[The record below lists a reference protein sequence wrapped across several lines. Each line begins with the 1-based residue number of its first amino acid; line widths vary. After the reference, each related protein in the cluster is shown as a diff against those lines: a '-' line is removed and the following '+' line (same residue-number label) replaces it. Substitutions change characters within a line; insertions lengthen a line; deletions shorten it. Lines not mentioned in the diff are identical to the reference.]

1 MTFGEKLKEARK
13 GAGYSQEELANKL
26 GVSRSAITKWETD
39 KGMPDISNIKA
50 ISQLLNIS
58 IDYLLDDGSK
68 LDFTTIRKPIDLSA
82 YTDKK
87 LTAFNKYSIKN
98 KIIFE
103 EFEGAEICNLQ
114 AEEKLTKGERIVD
127 EAITWFTA
135 MLPNIGIFDS
145 GADIAKSINNI
156 NNVFYLVNQN
166 DKQYFVLIND
176 EYMEIKEL
184 VDKITEK
191 KFEIG
196 NFKFKNIG
204 PIKKSKI

>member
-135 MLPNIGIFDS
+135 MLPNIGVFDS

-166 DKQYFVLIND
+166 DKQYFCFN
-176 EYMEIKEL
+176 
-184 VDKITEK
+184 
-191 KFEIG
+191 
-196 NFKFKNIG
+196 
-204 PIKKSKI
+204 

>member
-87 LTAFNKYSIKN
+87 LTVFNKYSIKN

-103 EFEGAEICNLQ
+103 EFPGAEICNLQ
-114 AEEKLTKGERIVD
+114 AEEKLTKGERIID

-135 MLPNIGIFDS
+135 MLPNIGVFDS
-145 GADIAKSINNI
+145 GADIAKTINNI
-156 NNVFYLVNQN
+156 NNVFYLVNKG
-166 DKQYFVLIND
+166 DKQYFVLVND

-196 NFKFKNIG
+196 NYKFKNVG
-204 PIKKSKI
+204 PIINK

>member
-135 MLPNIGIFDS
+135 MLPNIGVFDS

-191 KFEIG
+191 NLKSEII
-196 NFKFKNIG
+196 NLKM
-204 PIKKSKI
+204 

>member
-135 MLPNIGIFDS
+135 MLPNIGVFDS

-156 NNVFYLVNQN
+156 NNVFYLVNKN

-196 NFKFKNIG
+196 NYKFKNVG
-204 PIKKSKI
+204 PIKNK